1 MAEHQF
7 VRSETGKIQI
17 EVVAN
22 PICADVVDGGI
33 NHPRAQRIDLNLA
46 RAEVMFMRTCQ
57 WDMQRSLLEIVL
69 N

>member
-1 MAEHQF
+1 MTEHQF
-7 VRSETGKIQI
+7 VRSETGEIQI

-22 PICADVVDGGI
+22 PIRADVVDGRI

-46 RAEVMFMRTCQ
+46 RAEVMFMRARQ
-57 WDMQRSLLEIVL
+57 WDMQRSLVEIVL